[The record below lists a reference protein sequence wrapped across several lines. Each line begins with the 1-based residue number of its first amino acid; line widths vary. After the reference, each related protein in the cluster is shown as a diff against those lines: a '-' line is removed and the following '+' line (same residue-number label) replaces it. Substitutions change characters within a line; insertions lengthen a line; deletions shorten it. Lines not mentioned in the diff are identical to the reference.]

1 MGTTRNTSVR
11 YPGGRRAIW
20 GALGFVISY
29 ALCLPIAILGG
40 PRLFETVTVTIQSE
54 TFPLS
59 DFVAPGAIADWVL
72 AGGLFFNAQFVPLSI
87 PVEYNARVVSVW
99 VNLVLENGGIFL
111 ATLLIPAVVYAVTGA
126 VATRGTDTSNPPRRA
141 KRAVLQFTGCL
152 PLAVVSLYL
161 FSFPVSELSG
171 GPVLLWGLVVGGFL
185 YPAVFGAVG
194 GWVAAKGVYNG

>member
-1 MGTTRNTSVR
+1 MGATRNASVR
-11 YPGGRRAIW
+11 YPGGRRAVW
-20 GALGFVISY
+20 GALGFVTGY
-29 ALCLPIAILGG
+29 VLFLPIVILGG
-40 PRLFETVTVTIQSE
+40 PRLFETVTVTIQGE
-54 TFPLS
+54 PFPLT
-59 DFVAPGAIADWVL
+59 DFVASGEIADWAL

-87 PVEYNARVVSVW
+87 PIEYNSGVVSVW
-99 VNLVLENGGIFL
+99 VNLVLENGGVFL

-126 VATRGTDTSNPPRRA
+126 VATRDADTSNPTRRA

-171 GPVLLWGLVVGGFL
+171 GPVLLWGLVVGGFI

-194 GWVAAKGVYNG
+194 SWAAAKRGI

>member
-1 MGTTRNTSVR
+1 MGATRNTSVR
-11 YPGGRRAIW
+11 YPGGRRAVW

-40 PRLFETVTVTIQSE
+40 PRVFDTVTISIESE
-54 TFPLS
+54 TFPLT
-59 DFVAPGAIADWVL
+59 DFVAPRQIADWVL

-87 PVEYNARVVSVW
+87 PIEYNARVVSVW

-111 ATLLIPAVVYAVTGA
+111 VTLLIPAVVYVVTGA
-126 VATRGTDTSNPPRRA
+126 VATRDTETANATRRA
-141 KRAVLQFTGCL
+141 KRAVLQFTGCF

-161 FSFPVSELSG
+161 FSFPVSEMSG

-194 GWVAAKGVYNG
+194 GWTAAKRGM

>member
-11 YPGGRRAIW
+11 YPGGRRAVW
-20 GALGFVISY
+20 GALGFTISY
-29 ALCLPIAILGG
+29 VLCLPIAILGG
-40 PRLFETVTVTIQSE
+40 DRLFDTLTVSIQGE
-54 TFPLS
+54 TFPLT
-59 DFVAPGAIADWVL
+59 DFVAPGGIADWVL

-111 ATLLIPAVVYAVTGA
+111 ATMLIPAVVYAVTGA
-126 VATRGTDTSNPPRRA
+126 VATRDTDTSNPMRRA

-171 GPVLLWGLVVGGFL
+171 GPVLLWGLAVGGFL

-194 GWVAAKGVYNG
+194 GWTAAKRGM